1 MAAEESMDFNVKQF
15 EEEWK
20 SELRRGVLFTNKNS
34 TELPAHFH
42 DCSNVPTYD
51 ILSLE
56 DVSLSD
62 FMVKSPDN
70 IVLKVGSQFY
80 AFDRRVL
87 IDYMCSKRVFLND
100 RIGYIFET
108 PHRQYLSSVKMSLLY
123 CDVFR
128 IYELYDESR
137 VPFRVRHSVR
147 LQRQDLWCS
156 TVPGR
161 HDYYLIYALKRLKR
175 K

>member
-1 MAAEESMDFNVKQF
+1 MAGATDFNVKQF

-34 TELPAHFH
+34 TELLPAHFH
-42 DCSNVPTYD
+42 DCSNVPTFD

-70 IVLKVGSQFY
+70 IVLKIGSQFY

-87 IDYMCSKRVFLND
+87 IDYMSSKRVFVND

-123 CDVFR
+123 YDLFR

-137 VPFRVRHSVR
+137 VPLGSGTVSVYNVRTFGVVQC
-147 LQRQDLWCS
+147 LDAM
-156 TVPGR
+156 
-161 HDYYLIYALKRLKR
+161 III
-175 K
+175 